1 MGLRFEMQ
9 SETLG
14 ILTKKT
20 TTSSDDLGTLI
31 HQLAQSAEP
40 LEGKFNG
47 DARSIFDQFKANTDN
62 ITVEL
67 NNSLNAVLEGIAGQD
82 LSFKE
87 GEIEMVD
94 VVSAADKGAGWDAA
108 RFR

>member
-1 MGLRFEMQ
+1 MALRFEMQ

-14 ILTKKT
+14 TLTKKT

-31 HQLAQSAEP
+31 QQLAQSAEP

-47 DARSIFDQFKANTDN
+47 SARGVFDQFKANTDN

-82 LSFKE
+82 LAFKE
-87 GEIEMVD
+87 GEQQMVD
-94 VVSAADKGAGWDAA
+94 EVSSADKGAGWDAA